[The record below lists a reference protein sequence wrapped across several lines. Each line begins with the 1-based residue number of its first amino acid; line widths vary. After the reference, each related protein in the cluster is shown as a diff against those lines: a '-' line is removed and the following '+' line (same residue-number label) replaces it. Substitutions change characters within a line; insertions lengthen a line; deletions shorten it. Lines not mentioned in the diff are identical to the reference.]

1 MNWLRKN
8 KIVFIILLFIVL
20 GVLIWRM
27 REPRKENF
35 SETPIVE
42 ISKVIYGKTGLD
54 IKSILERYQS
64 TPQPPQ
70 VNHSIH
76 AILSDIDTLNK
87 SMDHI
92 KNSCENPTCDNMK
105 DSEIENILPLIEKI
119 ILNTDEFVQNP
130 SNNICMSDKAQIHE
144 NMNAIYKCSI

>member
-8 KIVFIILLFIVL
+8 KIVFIILLFVVL

-76 AILSDIDTLNK
+76 AILSDIDILNK

-92 KNSCENPTCDNMK
+92 KNRCENPTCDNMK

-119 ILNTDEFVQNP
+119 ILNTDEFVENP
-130 SNNICMSDKAQIHE
+130 SNNICMSDKAQIRE

>member
-8 KIVFIILLFIVL
+8 KMVFIILLFVVL
-20 GVLIWRM
+20 GVLIWRR

-64 TPQPPQ
+64 IPQPPQ
-70 VNHSIH
+70 VKHSIH
-76 AILSDIDTLNK
+76 AILSDINTLNK
-87 SMDHI
+87 EMDHI
-92 KNSCENPTCDNMK
+92 KNSCENSTCDNMK
-105 DSEIENILPLIEKI
+105 DSEIENVLPLIEKI

-130 SNNICMSDKAQIHE
+130 SNHICRSDKAQIRE
-144 NMNAIYKCSI
+144 NMDAIYKCSM